1 MVIRR
6 FEDIERDKHEEK
18 RDKVVDDINYVV
30 ENVFKKPKQNGGIF
44 WFIVKIG
51 IGLVLLV
58 TFINLILANVWLLKF
73 FTKSLF

>member
-30 ENVFKKPKQNGGIF
+30 ENVFKKPKQSGGIF
-44 WFIVKIG
+44 WFAVKIG
-51 IGLVLLV
+51 VGLVLLV
-58 TFINLILANVWLLKF
+58 TFINLVLANVWLLKF